1 MNRIFISTIVGLIC
15 VLIACA
21 STENTAT
28 GYEPD
33 DIAGDDAVFSRVLS
47 PEVPSEFTFA
57 GDRFTFD
64 RADMFERFDRELTS
78 LAYTH
83 GTTLLMMKRA
93 NKYFPVMAPIL
104 KKRGVPVDFLYLECV
119 ESSLNQRAVSPAK
132 AAGFWQFMPSTA
144 KEYGLEVNDY
154 VDERFNIEKATD
166 AAARYLMKGYRKY
179 GNWESVAASYNG
191 GMAKISRELDSQGQN
206 SAFDLYLTEETSR
219 YMFRIFAM
227 KQIFENPADYGYAV
241 SPSALYYPVET
252 REIEVSVPIDDL
264 QAWALAKGSNY
275 QWLKELNPW
284 LRSKSLPNRTGKTY
298 KILLPA
304 DGKSLSRSGTT
315 AKKVFNIND
324 YRK

>member
-1 MNRIFISTIVGLIC
+1 
-15 VLIACA
+15 
-21 STENTAT
+21 
-28 GYEPD
+28 
-33 DIAGDDAVFSRVLS
+33 
-47 PEVPSEFTFA
+47 
-57 GDRFTFD
+57 
-64 RADMFERFDRELTS
+64 
-78 LAYTH
+78 
-83 GTTLLMMKRA
+83 
-93 NKYFPVMAPIL
+93 
-104 KKRGVPVDFLYLECV
+104 
-119 ESSLNQRAVSPAK
+119 
-132 AAGFWQFMPSTA
+132 
-144 KEYGLEVNDY
+144 
-154 VDERFNIEKATD
+154 
-166 AAARYLMKGYRKY
+166 
-179 GNWESVAASYNG
+179 
-191 GMAKISRELDSQGQN
+191 
-206 SAFDLYLTEETSR
+206 
-219 YMFRIFAM
+219 M